1 MRLELLSTDVLQA
14 VAAWLTREQAGLLLA
29 PLCRAGA
36 VFVRAVDTAEDAGT
50 PEIWLYGPPP
60 WLLGRVQ
67 ERIER
72 TYAEHAGGMPGL
84 CRVLQSLALQI
95 HNMHEDEI
103 IELVFDRAQARARK
117 KASVLGCHTLRVLH
131 APDFLWTFQAWIHRT
146 HRQAWALHSLNRYA
160 TRESYPHTH
169 YVVNLFK
176 ELGLRARRGRD
187 MRFGAHPEVTPQEV
201 LWAREYVSTSMSAR
215 GWV

>member
-1 MRLELLSTDVLQA
+1 MRLLLDADALQA
-14 VAAWLTREQAGLLLA
+14 VAAWLTREQAGLLLG

-36 VFVRAVDTAEDAGT
+36 VFVRAADAAEDAGR

-84 CRVLQSLALQI
+84 YRVLQSLALLI

-103 IELVFDRAQARARK
+103 IELVFDRSQARARK
-117 KASVLGCHTLRVLH
+117 NASVLGCHTLRVLH
-131 APDFLWTFQAWIHRT
+131 APDFLWTFRAWIHRMS
-146 HRQAWALHSLNRYA
+146 RQAWARHSLNRYGW
-160 TRESYPHTH
+160 RGKCPHTH
-169 YVVNLFK
+169 YVLNLFK
-176 ELGLRARRGRD
+176 ELGLCARRGRE
-187 MRFGAHPEVTPQEV
+187 MRFGAHPEVSPQEV